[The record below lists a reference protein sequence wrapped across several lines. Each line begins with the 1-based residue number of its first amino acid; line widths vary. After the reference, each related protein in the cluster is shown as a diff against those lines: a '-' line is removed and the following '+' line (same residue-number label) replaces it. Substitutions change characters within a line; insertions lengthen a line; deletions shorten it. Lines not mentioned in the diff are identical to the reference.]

1 MTITV
6 NDQARDVPEGTSVAD
21 LLASLGLKP
30 QAMVVQ
36 CNGDIL
42 ERERYGATVLH
53 ENDALELVRFV
64 GGG

>member
-1 MTITV
+1 MIK
-6 NDQARDVPEGTSVAD
+6 REMSPRGRPSRI